1 VQTAEDF
8 DLRDGK
14 LIAHIAAF
22 LLRADHFVIIDTNIA
37 LSYTV
42 CKSLTGRLCMQKAAS
57 ITVRVKPDTRK
68 RLDEIARATRRTKSF
83 VIEEALEQYLD
94 VNEWQIKGIQE
105 ALAEA
110 DTPDAEWV
118 DHEDV
123 IARTGAK
130 VAR

>member
-1 VQTAEDF
+1 
-8 DLRDGK
+8 
-14 LIAHIAAF
+14 
-22 LLRADHFVIIDTNIA
+22 
-37 LSYTV
+37 
-42 CKSLTGRLCMQKAAS
+42 MQKAAS

-68 RLDEIARATRRTKSF
+68 RLDAIARATRRTKSF

-123 IARTGAK
+123 IARTEAK